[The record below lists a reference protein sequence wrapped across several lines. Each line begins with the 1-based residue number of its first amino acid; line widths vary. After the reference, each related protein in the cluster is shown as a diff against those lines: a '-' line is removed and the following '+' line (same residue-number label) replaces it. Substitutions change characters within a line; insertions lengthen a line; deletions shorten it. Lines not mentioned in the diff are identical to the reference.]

1 MSGGSDAGSPATS
14 PPLEIER
21 VFLLRGMP
29 PLPASAEA
37 HRIEQGYLADEAD
50 EADESSRAGAAGVF
64 AEGRLRRWIRPDG
77 RVECFHTVKRGTGV
91 VREEIERAIPE
102 AEFAAAWP
110 GTGSRRIRKTRYRVP
125 ENGLTWEIDRFD
137 GIPLVLAEVEL
148 PAVDHP
154 VAVPPW
160 LDGWI
165 VREISEDPRYR
176 NSELARRLAA
186 DEPLPPLT

>member
-1 MSGGSDAGSPATS
+1 MSGGSDAGSPGTS

-37 HRIEQGYLADEAD
+37 HRLEQGYLADEAD
-50 EADESSRAGAAGVF
+50 ESSRTGAAGVF

-77 RVECFHTVKRGTGV
+77 RVECFHTIKRGTGV

-102 AEFAAAWP
+102 AEFDAAWP

-125 ENGLTWEIDRFD
+125 ENDLTWEIDRFD
-137 GIPLVLAEVEL
+137 GIHLVLAEVEL

-154 VAVPPW
+154 APVPSW
-160 LDGWI
+160 LEGWI

-186 DEPLPPLT
+186 GEPLPPLA